1 MRFVEDALSLGGTVS
16 KEERRKRGLFFYISV
31 AKFVASVVG
40 SLISADSS
48 LLLVRVMILN
58 SLLVATFGVVT
69 ILCKRKLTPAVVL
82 ATAFGYAVTC
92 FVGDLSART
101 LNRTLWGNLVLV
113 VDFMLVMQVEERYC
127 VGIVVFT
134 VVWLVVM
141 WTEERWRWGAL
152 DAPGLPEQGY
162 RQERMFEMVECAS
175 LPCPSPSTESLV
187 IAGQVFVIDFIATR
201 AFARDLLK
209 EQTSMQRTI
218 ATVQDIASL
227 LAGYDVEKVSELLEE
242 HGGELPEGMTAA
254 LRKLEQNLRLYKA
267 YLPKTCLPFEDEKDQ
282 CVEPGGSELDG
293 TDSDYQSTVSAATS
307 STSAA
312 VRRTSFCAPPLLLSS
327 TKATLL
333 TLNIKDTLHRLE
345 EDSAQFSDLFTTVL
359 LKTLQ
364 ATDSRRG
371 MVDVFVG
378 DRIHCSFNASKQ
390 CASHATSALHAASML
405 MRAGLAASVNVGVA
419 MGTVL
424 RGDMGCDV
432 MRRFSMVGTLV
443 RDVHGM
449 ERAGRMLG
457 CDVLCNRLCFSDAEC
472 EHDLRLLP
480 CKVEVARDCEAQ
492 VVAELV
498 SKEEDAVDVADEW
511 MYQIGGKKHWEDYN
525 QAVRKYL
532 KGEVS
537 AAVVNSAA
545 CTEPLAAT
553 PVRVAASPS
562 RTVLRLPIHQP
573 QGTPVGESS
582 RCSVKDFGM

>member
-1 MRFVEDALSLGGTVS
+1 MGGQIIGTVS
-16 KEERRKRGLFFYISV
+16 
-31 AKFVASVVG
+31 
-40 SLISADSS
+40 SLCS
-48 LLLVRVMILN
+48 
-58 SLLVATFGVVT
+58 
-69 ILCKRKLTPAVVL
+69 VL
-82 ATAFGYAVTC
+82 AVLFKFKVTTYMIIAYGGLYTL
-92 FVGDLSART
+92 VMLGSDLTTRSEYIHT
-101 LNRTLWGNLVLV
+101 WPMIILI
-113 VDFMLVMQVEERYC
+113 VDFFLVMQVPLRYSTGVVVCTLVYLVVVAAEETWRFGLFDMPGLVLQEHRRSYTDTLGDC
-127 VGIVVFT
+127 DVLPCKQSRAVKQLLAAVVVF
-134 VVWLVVM
+134 V
-141 WTEERWRWGAL
+141 L
-152 DAPGLPEQGY
+152 DFL
-162 RQERMFEMVECAS
+162 
-175 LPCPSPSTESLV
+175 
-187 IAGQVFVIDFIATR
+187 ATR
-201 AFARDLLK
+201 GFARGLLK
-209 EQTSMQRTI
+209 EQASMTRTI

-227 LAGYDVEKVSELLEE
+227 LAGYDVEKVAELLDEY
-242 HGGELPEGMTAA
+242 GGELPEGMTEA
-254 LRKLEQNLRLYKA
+254 LRKLEQNLRMYKA
-267 YLPKTCLPFEDEKDQ
+267 YLPQTCLPFDKVTKE
-282 CVEPGGSELDG
+282 CVEPGGEQDG
-293 TDSDYQSTVSAATS
+293 TDSADLSTVSAS
-307 STSAA
+307 GSVTSAG
-312 VRRTSFCAPPLLLSS
+312 VRHTTIRLQPLLLSS

-345 EDSAQFSDLFTTVL
+345 EDSARFSDLFTTVL

-378 DRIHCSFNASKQ
+378 DRIHCSFNTSRQ

-498 SKEEDAVDVADEW
+498 SKEEETLTAADEW

-525 QAVRKYL
+525 IVVRGYL
-532 KGEVS
+532 RGES
-537 AAVVNSAA
+537 RD
-545 CTEPLAAT
+545 TD
-553 PVRVAASPS
+553 VAKAWVEAGGS
-562 RTVLRLPIHQP
+562 
-573 QGTPVGESS
+573 GTPAHAVPSGT
-582 RCSVKDFGM
+582 CSVVCSYLR

>member
-1 MRFVEDALSLGGTVS
+1 MGCLERALSLDGTLDTQS
-16 KEERRKRGLFFYISV
+16 RH
-31 AKFVASVVG
+31 
-40 SLISADSS
+40 
-48 LLLVRVMILN
+48 
-58 SLLVATFGVVT
+58 
-69 ILCKRKLTPAVVL
+69 KRKLCFIFSCVSLASSCVFFLIDVASFRGSYVLTASVSCTLLISFCCMLVILLKYELTTLVMVSAAGLLSVVIL
-82 ATAFGYAVTC
+82 VCDLSVRTEYGYAWPMMV
-92 FVGDLSART
+92 L
-101 LNRTLWGNLVLV
+101 LVDYL
-113 VDFMLVMQVEERYC
+113 LVMQVPTRYSTA
-127 VGIVVFT
+127 T
-134 VVWLVVM
+134 VVCTLVYLFVIAA
-141 WTEERWRWGAL
+141 EETWRFGLL
-152 DAPGLPEQGY
+152 DMPGLMP
-162 RQERMFEMVECAS
+162 QEHRRSFVGSMGDCDV
-175 LPCPSPSTESLV
+175 LPCKQKKAVAEFMTAAS
-187 IAGQVFVIDFIATR
+187 VFVFDFIATR
-201 AFARDLLK
+201 GFARGLLK

-227 LAGYDVEKVSELLEE
+227 LAGYDVEKVAELLEV
-242 HGGELPEGMTAA
+242 HGGELPEGMTTAM
-254 LRKLEQNLRLYKA
+254 RKLEQNLRVYKA
-267 YLPKTCLPFEDEKDQ
+267 YLPQTCLPFEDEKDQ
-282 CVEPGGSELDG
+282 CVEPSGEQDG
-293 TDSDYQSTVSAATS
+293 TDSDEESTVSAATS

-312 VRRTSFCAPPLLLSS
+312 VRRTSFCAQPLLLSS

-345 EDSAQFSDLFTTVL
+345 EDSARFSDLFTTVL

-378 DRIHCSFNASKQ
+378 DRIHCSFNTSKQ

-457 CDVLCNRLCFSDAEC
+457 CDVVCNRLCFSDAEC

-498 SKEEDAVDVADEW
+498 SKEEETSSAADEW
-511 MYQIGGKKHWEDYN
+511 MYQIGGKKHWDLYN
-525 QAVRKYL
+525 TVVRGYL
-532 KGEVS
+532 RGES
-537 AAVVNSAA
+537 
-545 CTEPLAAT
+545 CDTD
-553 PVRVAASPS
+553 VARAWVEAGGS
-562 RTVLRLPIHQP
+562 
-573 QGTPVGESS
+573 GTPAHAVPSGT
-582 RCSVKDFGM
+582 CSVVCSYLR